1 MWHIHHHRV
10 SNGPSEGENS
20 QHDRSLYP
28 LLPRHERYVEI
39 CVSFC
44 SVLERFIMAMKAKIS
59 FLFHT
64 GAAVC
69 VVAWERPPSV
79 LYADL
84 FEPCGTLHAKVILG
98 GEYLEWETRPL
109 QLKPGE
115 EGLIT
120 GVTALWLSTL
130 RIRRHQ
136 AQQRCWLIKL

>member
-10 SNGPSEGENS
+10 SDGPSEGENS

-28 LLPRHERYVEI
+28 LLPRHKRYVEI
-39 CVSFC
+39 CVSVS
-44 SVLERFIMAMKAKIS
+44 SVLERFIMAKKAKIS
-59 FLFHT
+59 FPLHR

-69 VVAWERPPSV
+69 VVARERPPSV

-84 FEPCGTLHAKVILG
+84 FEPWGTLHAKVILG
-98 GEYLEWETRPL
+98 GVYLEWETRPF

-115 EGLIT
+115 TWLIT
-120 GVTALWLSTL
+120 RVTALWPSSLP
-130 RIRRHQ
+130 IRRHQ